1 MVKSTPAIQREAFER
16 GTTEGTDLSWAL
28 RAMLW
33 GYNDVQRHI
42 ARQMNLGA
50 SDVAALEHLLERP
63 DLGPADIASLVG
75 MSTASATVLVDRL
88 ETAGHVERRAHP
100 QDRRRK
106 QLAVTE
112 HAKASMFQTLQP
124 LIDTLMSI
132 DQSYDR
138 DQQAVIKSYLRRVG
152 QAYEDYVNHSV
163 DHNTQTS
170 G

>member
-100 QDRRRK
+100 
-106 QLAVTE
+106 
-112 HAKASMFQTLQP
+112 
-124 LIDTLMSI
+124 
-132 DQSYDR
+132 
-138 DQQAVIKSYLRRVG
+138 
-152 QAYEDYVNHSV
+152 
-163 DHNTQTS
+163 
-170 G
+170 